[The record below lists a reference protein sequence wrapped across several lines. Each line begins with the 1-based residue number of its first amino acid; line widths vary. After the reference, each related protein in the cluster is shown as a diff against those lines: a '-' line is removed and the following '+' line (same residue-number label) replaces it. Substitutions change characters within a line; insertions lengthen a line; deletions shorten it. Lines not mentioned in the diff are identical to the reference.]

1 MKRRSRCFTNYAP
14 VLCVRSVIRLAIS
27 TQLRWMNRSWAGVQ
41 KVKGVAF
48 TIRQSSLVR
57 LRYVPERLPL
67 RGTTIPQPVRAALR
81 LKDGDELAYEIEG
94 NRVILTK
101 ASAGTIDDPFATFG
115 EWHGEADRKAYA
127 KL

>member
-1 MKRRSRCFTNYAP
+1 M
-14 VLCVRSVIRLAIS
+14 AIS